1 MAASANYHELPGLQ
15 VEVER
20 LVYMPH
26 LDAPPDRPHPFV
38 YFLGIENRSPQ
49 AVVIR
54 GRKWI
59 LKDDRG
65 KVFVVEGSGVVGQ
78 KPQIP
83 PGERFTY
90 SSYHVIASETEVS
103 GAFFGMDA
111 EGRRIRVTIPPFLLK
126 IPDEG

>member
-1 MAASANYHELPGLQ
+1 MAPSANYQELPGLH

-20 LVYMPH
+20 LVYMPN
-26 LDAPPDRPHPFV
+26 LDAPPERPHPFV
-38 YFLGIENRSPQ
+38 YFLGIENRSPK

-59 LKDDRG
+59 LKDKKG
-65 KVFVVEGSGVVGQ
+65 ELFIVEGSGVVGQ

-83 PGERFTY
+83 PGEKFTY
-90 SSYHVIASETEVS
+90 SSYHVIASDSEVS

-111 EGRRIRVTIPPFLLK
+111 EGQRIRVKIPPFQLK